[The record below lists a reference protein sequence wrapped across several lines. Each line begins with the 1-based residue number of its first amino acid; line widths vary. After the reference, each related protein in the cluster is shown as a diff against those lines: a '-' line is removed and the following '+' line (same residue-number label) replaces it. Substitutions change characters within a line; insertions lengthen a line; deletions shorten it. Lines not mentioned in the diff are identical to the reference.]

1 MEKFVSNSANMGKN
15 NINKELNSEELNE
28 KPICSNILKIV
39 IKNKRINTYS
49 KIIKDIFP
57 KILQKMECKIIGPQ
71 GKVKR
76 FCVGM
81 FSL

>member
-57 KILQKMECKIIGPQ
+57 KIL
-71 GKVKR
+71 
-76 FCVGM
+76 
-81 FSL
+81 